1 MTDTSEIKI
10 NLSSDS
16 WDNRF
21 PGARVSINDQ
31 VIYEDLIKDSTE
43 INWEGDVQE
52 SNTLTIEMYNKQP
65 SDTVL
70 NNDTIIK
77 DVVLNID
84 NIEIRSTFVCSIKP
98 SSPTGRAINA
108 PASLSY
114 DTNIGSP

>member
-52 SNTLTIEMYNKQP
+52 SNT
-65 SDTVL
+65 
-70 NNDTIIK
+70 
-77 DVVLNID
+77 
-84 NIEIRSTFVCSIKP
+84 
-98 SSPTGRAINA
+98 
-108 PASLSY
+108 
-114 DTNIGSP
+114 